1 VHGGLCH
8 CGVFLHN
15 SYQSYLSRSSH
26 KDGWILVFLHC
37 AFKCSTDL
45 GVLGAS
51 TSDIEDFSGVSWEI
65 LCLPQCSV
73 YIPWSVGPCL
83 QIIVSL
89 TLLRSS
95 SIWRLKK
102 CANSTWV
109 YHGYTMGIPW
119 VYHGY
124 TLQLWSFPGIM
135 RTHPFGM
142 GVFRLC
148 QTRQCWWPHPE
159 LHVELGLVGGGQD
172 LPSGNLLHSYW
183 KWPLK

>member
-1 VHGGLCH
+1 MHGGLCH

-26 KDGWILVFLHC
+26 KDGWILVFLHR

-73 YIPWSVGPCL
+73 YIPWSVGPWL

-109 YHGYTMGIPW
+109 YHGYTVGIPW
-119 VYHGY
+119 VYPSVMVISWDNENSSIWYGG
-124 TLQLWSFPGIM
+124 FPPLSDEAVLMTPPGSPC
-135 RTHPFGM
+135 RVGP
-142 GVFRLC
+142 R
-148 QTRQCWWPHPE
+148 
-159 LHVELGLVGGGQD
+159 GGGQD